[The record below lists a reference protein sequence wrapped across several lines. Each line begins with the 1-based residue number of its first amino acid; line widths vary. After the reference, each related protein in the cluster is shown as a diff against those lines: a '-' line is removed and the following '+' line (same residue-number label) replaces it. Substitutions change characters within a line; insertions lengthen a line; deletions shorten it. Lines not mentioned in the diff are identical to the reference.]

1 MVCKTERRRGAYSAA
16 GDGSDCSQ
24 VRALLG
30 TLGMG
35 VEQQRCQCSCRRDK
49 HNGSPEEHVSQR
61 RGNIA
66 EPQRASGGK
75 RNRSQAAKKRAH
87 PRGGRGACRAEPKG
101 RDAGG
106 DPGGKEDVAR

>member
-1 MVCKTERRRGAYSAA
+1 MVCKTERRRGANSAA

-35 VEQQRCQCSCRRDK
+35 VEQQRCQRSCRRDE
-49 HNGSPEEHVSQR
+49 HDGSPEEHVSQR

-66 EPQRASGGK
+66 EPQHASGGK
-75 RNRSQAAKKRAH
+75 RNRS
-87 PRGGRGACRAEPKG
+87 
-101 RDAGG
+101 
-106 DPGGKEDVAR
+106 

>member
-16 GDGSDCSQ
+16 GDGGDCSQ

-30 TLGMG
+30 MLGMG
-35 VEQQRCQCSCRRDK
+35 VEQQRRQCSCRRDEYD
-49 HNGSPEEHVSQR
+49 GGPGEHVSQR

-66 EPQRASGGK
+66 EPQHASGRK
-75 RNRSQAAKKRAH
+75 RDRSQAAKKRAH
-87 PRGGRGACRAEPKG
+87 PRGGRGTCRAEPKG

-106 DPGGKEDVAR
+106 DPGGKEGVAR